1 MIGLVC
7 DLVFFRVPDRPH
19 IRGLN
24 WRLMLASVR
33 IRILR
38 CALLITGQIRLAY
51 PPSSFLFKCCSVPSL
66 RDGMYPKDVTTRPF
80 SPCCGYAIIPSKPLA
95 IFIVCAA
102 TNIIVDKLRYARF
115 AGSRKI
121 DTEKQDAILRTVHGP
136 AESSRNPSIF
146 HCYVH
151 VRCSNFPY
159 FYLIFL

>member
-102 TNIIVDKLRYARF
+102 TNIIVDKLMVTQICTFCWKQKNRYRETRCYSSNC
-115 AGSRKI
+115 SR
-121 DTEKQDAILRTVHGP
+121 
-136 AESSRNPSIF
+136 SRGIVAQP
-146 HCYVH
+146 
-151 VRCSNFPY
+151 
-159 FYLIFL
+159 